1 MEIKRV
7 CAEQTWNL
15 RHEVMWPDRDIEYVK
30 LEDDNEGIHFGL
42 FVGVRM
48 VSVISLFVEGESA
61 QFRKFATSKSEQGKG
76 YGISLLKTALYEMKE
91 LGVKRVWCNARISKV
106 EFYKKFGFCKTDKCF
121 EKGGKSYVI
130 MEYFF

>member
-7 CAEQTWNL
+7 CVEQTWDL

-30 LEDDNEGIHFGL
+30 LEDDNKGMHFGL
-42 FVGVRM
+42 FVGDSM

-61 QFRKFATSKSEQGKG
+61 QFRKFATKKSEQGKG
-76 YGISLLKTALYEMKE
+76 YGTSLLKAALDEMKA
-91 LGVKRVWCNARISKV
+91 LGVKRIWCNARSSKV
-106 EFYKKFGFCKTDKCF
+106 EFYKKFGLYKTDKCF

-130 MEYFF
+130 MELFF